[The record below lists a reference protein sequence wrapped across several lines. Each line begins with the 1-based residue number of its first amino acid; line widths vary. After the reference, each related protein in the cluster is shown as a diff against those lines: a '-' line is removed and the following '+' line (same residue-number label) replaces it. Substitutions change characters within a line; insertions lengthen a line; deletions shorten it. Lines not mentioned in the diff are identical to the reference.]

1 MRQFGEIVELRGD
14 IAQVRVVQH
23 SACANCHQK
32 CGLAH
37 EMKDIYVEAKNIIHA
52 KPGEKVTLE
61 LQDTDVLTAAF
72 LVYVAP
78 LIFLFTGAIY
88 GSQAL
93 GSEIYGLWLGLFGL
107 GGSFVAIKY
116 GLEPM
121 LKRGR
126 RFHLAIVGYSDNL
139 KCNQKGKQTT

>member
-1 MRQFGEIVELRGD
+1 MRQFGQIVELRGD
-14 IAQVRVVQH
+14 QAQVKVVQH

-52 KPGEKVTLE
+52 KPGDNVTLE

-72 LVYVAP
+72 LVYVVP
-78 LIFLFTGAIY
+78 LVFLFAGAIY
-88 GSQAL
+88 GSQTL
-93 GSEIYGLWLGLFGL
+93 GSETYGLLFGLLGL
-107 GGSFVAIKY
+107 GGSFVVIKY
-116 GLEPM
+116 WLEPI

-126 RFHLAIVGYSDNL
+126 RFHLAIVGYSDEL
-139 KCNQKGKQTT
+139 KCEQKEKM